1 MNNDFLRK
9 IPGFRSNTWWKKIV
23 AVAGYLYF
31 FFLVFNQTGVTFFD
45 RIINSL
51 LVIVTY
57 GTIFVLA
64 FNVGNIRD
72 KIYFF
77 NRPKGKARIVFIFLG
92 ILITVVALNLV
103 LSGLNSLKSEEQL
116 QYEED
121 QNNVRIASYM
131 DTRINGLGALEDL
144 TEDDADALEEIIN
157 DYEKLTTEQKNL
169 MTVNFNL
176 QRAKE
181 VLEEL
186 KE

>member
-1 MNNDFLRK
+1 
-9 IPGFRSNTWWKKIV
+9 
-23 AVAGYLYF
+23 
-31 FFLVFNQTGVTFFD
+31 
-45 RIINSL
+45 
-51 LVIVTY
+51 
-57 GTIFVLA
+57 
-64 FNVGNIRD
+64 
-72 KIYFF
+72 
-77 NRPKGKARIVFIFLG
+77 
-92 ILITVVALNLV
+92 
-103 LSGLNSLKSEEQL
+103 LKSEEQL

>member
-57 GTIFVLA
+57 GTIF
-64 FNVGNIRD
+64 
-72 KIYFF
+72 
-77 NRPKGKARIVFIFLG
+77 FLG